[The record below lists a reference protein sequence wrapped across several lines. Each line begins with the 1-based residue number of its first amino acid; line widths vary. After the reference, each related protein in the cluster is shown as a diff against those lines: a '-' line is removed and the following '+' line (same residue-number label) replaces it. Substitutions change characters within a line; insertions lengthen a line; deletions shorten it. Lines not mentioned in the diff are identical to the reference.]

1 MLLEYESNTVLL
13 HDRSGFGNW
22 SYSWALKADKVFVGP
37 KGYNYQL
44 TLSRALGSQV
54 SLERSNMVISWSNII
69 LFLAG
74 IGIIFIAFLAL
85 GGAIYWWFFKKPTE
99 EQPEEVE
106 PAPRRR
112 EEHDEPVVERTTVRR
127 ETTVRPAR
135 PREAVIEEEVETRPV
150 VRRRPATPPVVRRR
164 APAPPKEVT
173 SFNEATDKLVDYVDR
188 YDTKEIQLQR
198 DIRPAWSAFR
208 SSLDAAVSVG
218 DNPKINVT
226 KVAKILIDAE
236 QDAAKRSMPGYA
248 REFRS
253 YLKQL
258 NVEITEESSDK
269 SDVPPPPAL
278 SD

>member
-1 MLLEYESNTVLL
+1 
-13 HDRSGFGNW
+13 
-22 SYSWALKADKVFVGP
+22 
-37 KGYNYQL
+37 
-44 TLSRALGSQV
+44 
-54 SLERSNMVISWSNII
+54 MVISWSNII

-112 EEHDEPVVERTTVRR
+112 EEHDEPVVRRPTTRREERDEPVVERTTVRR